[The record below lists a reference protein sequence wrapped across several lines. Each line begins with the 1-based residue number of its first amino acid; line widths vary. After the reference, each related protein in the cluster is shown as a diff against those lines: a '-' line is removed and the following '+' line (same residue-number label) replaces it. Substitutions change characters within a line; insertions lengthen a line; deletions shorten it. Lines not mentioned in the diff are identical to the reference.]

1 MAKNKKEKPEEQKV
15 VFASSNLEMLNDVFK
30 ELGLESFEEQIKKAA
45 AEAVA
50 ANNGSS
56 SPTTEEGQDG

>member
-1 MAKNKKEKPEEQKV
+1 MVPS

-30 ELGLESFEEQIKKAA
+30 ELGLEWFEEQIIKAA

-50 ANNGSS
+50 NKDKDGSS

>member
-1 MAKNKKEKPEEQKV
+1 MAKNKKEKPTEQKV
-15 VFASSNLEMLNDVFK
+15 VFASSNLEMLNEVFK

-50 ANNGSS
+50 ANGSS
-56 SPTTEEGQDG
+56 SLTTEEGQDG

>member
-1 MAKNKKEKPEEQKV
+1 
-15 VFASSNLEMLNDVFK
+15 MLNDVFK